1 MKPLYAKTSRYI
13 IRQEFRQECSGMIA
27 ERALKTLEYDKVR
40 EQVASFCTS
49 SLGKNAIEQLIPETD
64 YEKVQE
70 LLEEMDEGLSIL
82 RVKGNVPMGG
92 IFDVRPSAKR
102 AQIGGILS
110 PMELMEIA
118 STIRASR
125 ILRNFIEDLEGEGE
139 IKIPHF
145 TERKEQM
152 PVLTPL
158 QREINDCIDEN
169 GTVLD
174 SASTAL
180 RSIRQSLRSEESK
193 VRQKLESLTR
203 GSNAGKM
210 LSDAIV
216 TIRNDRYVLPVKQE
230 YRTHYGG
237 IVHDQSS
244 SGQTL
249 FIEPEAVVQANNEI
263 QRLKVK
269 EKAEIERILQML
281 SAKVQEV
288 AHDLFILVSILGDI
302 DVILAKGKYGQ
313 ANKCTKPTMN
323 KEGYIRLVRAR
334 HPLISRE
341 DAVPNTIEFGKDITA
356 IVITG
361 PNTGGKTVTLKT
373 VGLCT
378 LMAQS
383 GLPVPALDGSELAVF
398 DQLFADIGDEQSIEQ
413 SLSTFSSHMV
423 NIVDILSKFD
433 SNSLV
438 LFDELGAGT
447 DPQEGAALAIS
458 ILDEAVGRGARV
470 MATTHYPELKAYG
483 YNRPGVVNA
492 SVEFD
497 IETLSPT
504 YRLLIG
510 VPGRSNAFEISKR
523 LGLQDSIIDQAK
535 SYTGSDRHEVES
547 MIASLEESRRRSE
560 READEAHALLE
571 EAQNLRDELEERLKT
586 YDEKKENLEKKAK
599 DKAHKIVDEAKK
611 EAEEV
616 IAELRKM
623 RENASKV
630 VKEHELI
637 DAKKRLDEAAPV
649 ENKVLKKQA
658 QIRERANNL
667 KAGDEVK
674 VLSYGQKGTLL
685 EKVSDHEW
693 VVQIGILKMK
703 LEDSDLQYVKPEKE
717 KQTAIMTNVR
727 NRNSHVKLE
736 LDLRGER
743 YEDAILKTE
752 KYIDDALLANYSRV
766 SIIHGKGTG
775 ALRQGIQSF
784 LKGHKRVKSFRF
796 GEAGEGGFGVTVVE
810 LK

>member
-1 MKPLYAKTSRYI
+1 
-13 IRQEFRQECSGMIA
+13 MI
-27 ERALKTLEYDKVR
+27 EQRALKTLEFHKVR
-40 EQVASFCTS
+40 EQVAAFCTNS
-49 SLGKNAIEQLIPETD
+49 IGKQAIDELVPETD
-64 YEKVQE
+64 YDTVVE
-70 LLEEMDEGLSIL
+70 LLEEMDEGLAIL
-82 RVKGNVPMGG
+82 RVKGNVPLGG
-92 IFDVRPSAKR
+92 IFDVRPHARRS
-102 AQIGGILS
+102 QIGGMLS

-125 ILRNFIEDLEGEGE
+125 ILRNFIEDIESENTIE
-139 IKIPHF
+139 IPHF
-145 TERKEQM
+145 IERKEQM
-152 PVLTPL
+152 PVLTAL
-158 QREINDCIDEN
+158 QHEINDCIDDN

-174 SASTAL
+174 SASPAL

-203 GSNAGKM
+203 GSNATKM
-210 LSDAIV
+210 LSDAII
-216 TIRNDRYVLPVKQE
+216 TIRNDRFVIPVKQE
-230 YRTHYGG
+230 YRSHYGG
-237 IVHDQSS
+237 IVHDQSA

-249 FIEPEAVVQANNEI
+249 FIEPDAVIQANNEV

-269 EKAEIERILQML
+269 EKAEIERILSEL
-281 SAKVQEV
+281 TLKVQEV
-288 AHDLFILVSILGDI
+288 GHEIFVLVQLLGEL

-313 ANKCTKPTMN
+313 ANKCTMPKMN
-323 KEGYIRLVRAR
+323 KEGYTRLVRAR
-334 HPLISRE
+334 HPLLPIE
-341 DAVPNTIEFGKDITA
+341 EAVANTIEFGRDVTA

-378 LMAQS
+378 IMAQC

-398 DQLFADIGDEQSIEQ
+398 EQIFADIGDEQSIEQ

-423 NIVDILSKFD
+423 NIVDILSKF
-433 SNSLV
+433 NEKSLI

-447 DPQEGAALAIS
+447 DPQEGAALAIA
-458 ILDEAVGRGARV
+458 ILDETVDRGARV
-470 MATTHYPELKAYG
+470 MATSHYPELKAYG
-483 YNRPGVVNA
+483 YNRPSVVNA

-523 LGLQDSIIDQAK
+523 LGLSSNVIDHAK
-535 SYTGSDRHEVES
+535 SFTGTDRHEVES
-547 MIASLEESRRRSE
+547 MIASLEESRLRSE
-560 READEAHALLE
+560 READEAHLLLE
-571 EAQNLRDELEERLKT
+571 DAQKIRAELEERLRI

-599 DKAHKIVDEAKK
+599 DKARKIVDEARK
-611 EAEEV
+611 EAESI

-623 RENASKV
+623 KENAALS

-637 DAKKRLDEAAPV
+637 DAKKRLDNAAPIDN
-649 ENKVLKKQA
+649 NKVLQKA
-658 QIRERANNL
+658 VAARERKQNL
-667 KAGDEVK
+667 QVGDEVK

-685 EKVSDHEW
+685 QKAGNEW

-703 LEDSDLQYVKPEKE
+703 LPESDLEYVKPEKE
-717 KQTAIMTNVR
+717 QATRPMMNVK
-727 NRNSHVKLE
+727 NRNSIVKLE

-743 YEDAILKTE
+743 YEEALIRTE
-752 KYIDDALLANYSRV
+752 KYLDDALLANYPRV

-775 ALRQGIQSF
+775 ALRQGIQNF
-784 LKGHKRVKSFRF
+784 LKNHKRVKSYRY